1 MEQIFFYISTL
12 QQAVRADAKNAQTNN
27 KKNIQDQ
34 KQWEDQSI
42 QDSEN
47 KGQKNSQRQN
57 QSTATKY
64 S

>member
-12 QQAVRADAKNAQTNN
+12 QQAVRAVAKNAQTN

-42 QDSEN
+42 QDSES
-47 KGQKNSQRQN
+47 KGQKNGQRQN